1 MKTKYFFL
9 NKNGKI
15 EFTKEELD
23 KLLKDTYDEGYSDG
37 SLTHTFAPIRYV
49 PYWYN
54 SPSSTN
60 VEVWCSGG
68 TEGTIT
74 GTTSATTID
83 TASYTNDNKITL
95 STLSMEDIL
104 NDFRDNI

>member
-37 SLTHTFAPIRYV
+37 SLTHVFAPIQYV

-54 SPSSTN
+54 SPSSNN
-60 VEVWCSGG
+60 VEVWCSSG
-68 TEGTIT
+68 TENTI
-74 GTTSATTID
+74 TTSAGPTTIK
-83 TASYTNDNKITL
+83 ASPYNDATGVTL
-95 STLSMEDIL
+95 SVEDLL
-104 NDFRDNI
+104 NDFGNNI

>member
-37 SLTHTFAPIRYV
+37 SLTHTFAPIQYV

-54 SPSSTN
+54 SPSSSN
-60 VEVWCSGG
+60 VEVWCSGSSG
-68 TEGTIT
+68 TENTI
-74 GTTSATTID
+74 TTSAGPTTIK
-83 TASYTNDNKITL
+83 TVPHTGVNGITL
-95 STLSMEDIL
+95 SVEDLL
-104 NDFRDNI
+104 NDFGNNI